1 MAKPE
6 SEGALMFETQSEL
19 NINQESDNVSSPAC
33 TKAMSRLQA
42 FAALEPSKVSDAQT
56 EANTGDNENLS
67 A

>member
-33 TKAMSRLQA
+33 TKAMSRL
-42 FAALEPSKVSDAQT
+42 
-56 EANTGDNENLS
+56 
-67 A
+67 